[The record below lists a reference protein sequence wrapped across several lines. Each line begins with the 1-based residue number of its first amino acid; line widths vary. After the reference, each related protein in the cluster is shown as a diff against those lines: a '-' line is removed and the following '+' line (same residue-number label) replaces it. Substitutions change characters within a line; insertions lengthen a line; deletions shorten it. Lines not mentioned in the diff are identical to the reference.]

1 MVRRL
6 VVSLVGLVVCMPLA
20 GCGHATDVSP
30 GDARYRPP
38 TPVLTPPV
46 EGTVRAVGG
55 GPLPN
60 VPVVVWGV
68 ADSAPSRTMTDGA
81 GHYALPPMQLQGN
94 RQAWV
99 SSDSLPGYISG
110 LYPLGPSV
118 TGQTEHI
125 DVHVQPELALADQ
138 MEFDLSDDDIA
149 YGYGPDFSV
158 GLPPRRHPVKVFELK
173 TRPPGALELRAD
185 WSGSAPIRIWIERAY
200 LEDSLES
207 VPVPGE
213 SAATLTVP
221 DGWLHDPRVGS
232 FIELSVGVPESSA
245 GLAGPVHVRLTVR
258 SITAPTS

>member
-60 VPVVVWGV
+60 VPVVMWGV
-68 ADSAPSRTMTDGA
+68 ADSAPSRTMTDSA
-81 GHYALPPMQLQGN
+81 GHYALPPMQLQDN

-110 LYPLGPSV
+110 FYPLGPSV

-125 DVHVQPELALADQ
+125 DVHVQPVLALAEQ

-149 YGYGPDFSV
+149 YGYGSDFSV
-158 GLPPRRHPVKVFELK
+158 GSPPRRQPVKVLPLK
-173 TRPPGALELRAD
+173 ALPPGGLELRAD
-185 WSGSAPIRIWIERAY
+185 WSGPAPIRIWIERVY

-207 VPVPGE
+207 IPVPGE

-221 DGWLHDPRVGS
+221 DGWLHDPRAGS
-232 FIELSVGVPESSA
+232 RVELSVGVPESST
-245 GLAGPVHVRLTVR
+245 GVGESVHVRLTVR
-258 SITAPTS
+258 TIGAPAS